1 MKGEVEYMSVS
12 VDVNSERPGHPSIL
26 VVESLVY
33 TVHVSFTIEC
43 STNYVVMVEIEF
55 SESRF
60 HLFIQCLVLGLFRGI
75 ETNECFFLH
84 AIQRKGHESNL
95 Y

>member
-1 MKGEVEYMSVS
+1 MSVS

-33 TVHVSFTIEC
+33 TIHVSFTIEC
-43 STNYVVMVEIEF
+43 FTNYVVMEEIEF

-60 HLFIQCLVLGLFRGI
+60 HLFCRVPCPRFISWNRNQ
-75 ETNECFFLH
+75 
-84 AIQRKGHESNL
+84 
-95 Y
+95 